1 MGAAL
6 KLLTAVL
13 VLVDGPQ
20 DGDDFLLGGQGD
32 GTGNLSAGAL
42 GGLHDL
48 FCALVDDLVVI
59 GLQTNTDH
67 FFLCHGCFLLIS

>member
-1 MGAAL
+1 MSAAL

-13 VLVDGPQ
+13 ILVDGPQ

-32 GTGNLSAGAL
+32 GAGDSGAGAL

-48 FCALVDDLVVI
+48 LSGLVDQLMIVS
-59 GLQTNTDH
+59 LQADADH
-67 FFLCHGCFLLIS
+67 FFLSCHGLFPP